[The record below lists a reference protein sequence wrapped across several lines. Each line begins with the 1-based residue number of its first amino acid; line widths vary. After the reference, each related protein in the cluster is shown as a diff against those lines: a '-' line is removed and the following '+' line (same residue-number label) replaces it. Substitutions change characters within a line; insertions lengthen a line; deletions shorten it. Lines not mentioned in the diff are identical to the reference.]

1 MKSLALFMIRCY
13 RFVFQTFS
21 PKCRFLPTCSV
32 YAYQTIEMY
41 GFLRGSWMAFKR
53 IIRCHPFC
61 SGGFD
66 PVPDKKN

>member
-1 MKSLALFMIRCY
+1 
-13 RFVFQTFS
+13 
-21 PKCRFLPTCSV
+21 
-32 YAYQTIEMY
+32 MY